1 LSELVRSLEARRL
14 MDGLA
19 SQAVAICEAAL
30 VRVWLIGPGDECAS
44 CPMLPEC
51 ANQIRCLHLAAS
63 AGVSTRLDG
72 AFHRFPIGAREV
84 GNVVLTGTAW
94 AADADLAAL
103 GLAEES
109 WLAAH
114 QVRGF
119 AAVPL
124 VCGAR
129 ILGVL
134 AVFSRRGLSEHEVRL
149 LGLAANLGAHAIEAV
164 ASPAAAPLN
173 ERRRGQPAPPAG
185 PAPLTIAAAQREAI
199 ERALAA
205 ADGRLSGAGGAAELL
220 GMHANTLISRMIRL
234 GMRKR
239 ARRR

>member
-1 LSELVRSLEARRL
+1 MSELVRSLEARRL

-19 SQAVAICEAAL
+19 SQAVAVCEAAL

-63 AGVSTRLDG
+63 AGATTRLDG

-84 GNVVLTGTAW
+84 GNVALSGAAW
-94 AADADLAAL
+94 AVDADLATL
-103 GLAEES
+103 GLADAS

-114 QVRGF
+114 HVRSF

-124 VCGAR
+124 ECGTR

-134 AVFSRRGLSEHEVRL
+134 AVFSRRDLSEHEVRL
-149 LGLAANLGAHAIEAV
+149 LGLAAKLAAHAIEAV

-173 ERRRGQPAPPAG
+173 ERRRGAAAPNAG
-185 PAPLTIAAAQREAI
+185 HALMTIAEAQREAI

-205 ADGRLSGAGGAAELL
+205 ADGRVSGAGGAAALL

-239 ARRR
+239 ARRK